1 MAQRGLHDEGGVD
14 REEQPGE
21 VERRQR
27 GRSGSTLRSEVE
39 LQQPAEQ
46 GLTGPHVARRQ
57 RERLHL
63 LQFFDQSVG
72 HWVRSSR
79 HVVKQLPPANVAVR
93 TYIGA
98 STQEK
103 GRILRTCAARPGGES
118 LEDRPLNVVLMAKRG
133 TRPARGEIDEAAL
146 RLLSRHGAQI
156 LRTARRHA
164 VTPEDAE
171 DAYQRGIEILL
182 TKAPST
188 SEDELIPWLKTVVK
202 HEAWALRRQRERHS
216 PVTDDGEL
224 RDRPAPTA
232 VTHEQA
238 ERLERLRLGAEALGQ
253 LKPHE
258 VRALRLKAEGFSYRE
273 ICAMTGWSYTKV
285 NRLLTEGRQ
294 AFLRRVSGIER
305 GAECARYEPLLS
317 ALADGEA
324 SAEQLALLRPHM
336 RTCLSCRARLREFR
350 ATPERVAALVPP
362 AALVATDGGGPL
374 RSLIESL
381 VGAGDR
387 FHAAT
392 ELATGQKLAAVA
404 ASAAALAGGG
414 TAIDEFA
421 NHQGPPPPVPAE
433 QVEAAPVKDEL
444 PAEPAPPPS
453 AEAPQADVA
462 PAPAPAAPP
471 APDPVPPPPDPA
483 AEFAPASA
491 APATASAPTRNEPT
505 GGSAGGSGEFAP

>member
-1 MAQRGLHDEGGVD
+1 MARNNPAKSSAARMVTRATPRAKSNLSSPPSRGLPALTSRGGNA
-14 REEQPGE
+14 
-21 VERRQR
+21 
-27 GRSGSTLRSEVE
+27 SGSTSCSS
-39 LQQPAEQ
+39 
-46 GLTGPHVARRQ
+46 LTNPFGTGVP
-57 RERLHL
+57 
-63 LQFFDQSVG
+63 VG
-72 HWVRSSR
+72 RC
-79 HVVKQLPPANVAVR
+79 VVKQLRPANVAVR
-93 TYIGA
+93 TRSGGPL
-98 STQEK
+98 K
-103 GRILRTCAARPGGES
+103 KKCAFCAFAAPGGGLIVARS
-118 LEDRPLNVVLMAKRG
+118 SLNVVLMARRG

-146 RLLSRHGAQI
+146 RLLARHGGQI
-156 LRTARRHA
+156 LATARRHA
-164 VTPEDAE
+164 ATPEDAE

-258 VRALRLKAEGFSYRE
+258 GRALRLKAEGFSYRE

-305 GAECARYEPLLS
+305 GAECARYEALLS

-324 SAEQLALLRPHM
+324 SAEQLAILRPHM

-362 AALVATDGGGPL
+362 AALVASDGGGPL
-374 RSLIESL
+374 RSLVESL
-381 VGAGDR
+381 VGASER
-387 FHAAT
+387 FHTAA
-392 ELATGQKLAAVA
+392 ELATGQKIAAVA

-421 NHQGPPPPVPAE
+421 NHQGPPRAAQVQQESGDAVKEEIPV
-433 QVEAAPVKDEL
+433 D
-444 PAEPAPPPS
+444 S
-453 AEAPQADVA
+453 A
-462 PAPAPAAPP
+462 PA
-471 APDPVPPPPDPA
+471 
-483 AEFAPASA
+483 
-491 APATASAPTRNEPT
+491 
-505 GGSAGGSGEFAP
+505 